1 MASALFIS
9 VEGKCKFPVGQILPI
24 SFAQSLFFVAMII
37 MPVPSPSRMVQIPSS
52 WVQCLPLVAYY
63 ISVFSTPFSV
73 GKMVFLPLLITIRVL
88 LLCPFVFRLPALRGS
103 GSTAIPAQNIHS
115 GYSASYKLALF
126 CSIIVFVHRTY
137 LAWDGVGLSQTL
149 AGINSDPA
157 VSALGYDFILHV
169 VISSTWAMLN
179 PGLVHVSP

>member
-9 VEGKCKFPVGQILPI
+9 VEGN
-24 SFAQSLFFVAMII
+24 A
-37 MPVPSPSRMVQIPSS
+37 
-52 WVQCLPLVAYY
+52 
-63 ISVFSTPFSV
+63 PFSV
-73 GKMVFLPLLITIRVL
+73 NKMVFLPLLITIRVL
-88 LLCPFVFRLPALRGS
+88 LLCPFVFRCLPALQGS
-103 GSTAIPAQNIHS
+103 GSTAVPAQSIHS

-137 LAWDGVGLSQTL
+137 LAWDGVGFSQTL

-157 VSALGYDFILHV
+157 VSALGYDFVLHV
-169 VISSTWAMLN
+169 VISSTWAVLN